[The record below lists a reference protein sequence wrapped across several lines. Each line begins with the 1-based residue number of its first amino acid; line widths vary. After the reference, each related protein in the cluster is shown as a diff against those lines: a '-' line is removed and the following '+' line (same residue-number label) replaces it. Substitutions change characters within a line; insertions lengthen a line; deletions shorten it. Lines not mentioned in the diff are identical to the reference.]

1 MGRCTPSGCAGR
13 SEARTQGAPIAVA
26 IGATEDAASGRAAR
40 PCGTTCISPT
50 LLEGWL
56 TAEEET
62 LEGSQELVA
71 AERVDLLG
79 CAVVLG
85 DDGIVLERSVR
96 RVEAVVELV
105 ARPHVVVSARLLR
118 LPVLRIDLPADGPH
132 GTRPAFDPDEHP
144 LGATAV
150 VATLHDAFGEPPGD
164 RGALHA
170 TDYTIAPM
178 GLRDAVTG
186 AFSFLRGG
194 SQKEE
199 RAAQYVIREHHRGRT
214 LAEILDDPYVRNRF
228 TPQQAERLLDRP
240 EIIRAVGDQ
249 TIEQTRSVRTAR

>member
-1 MGRCTPSGCAGR
+1 M
-13 SEARTQGAPIAVA
+13 
-26 IGATEDAASGRAAR
+26 ASA
-40 PCGTTCISPT
+40 
-50 LLEGWL
+50 
-56 TAEEET
+56 AEEEA
-62 LEGSQELVA
+62 LEGSQELVS

-105 ARPHVVVSARLLR
+105 ARPHVVVGARLLR
-118 LPVLRIDLPADGPH
+118 LPVLGIDLPADGPDR
-132 GTRPAFDPDEHP
+132 TRPALDPDDHP

-214 LAEILDDPYVRNRF
+214 LAEILEDHYVTNRL
-228 TPQQAERLLDRP
+228 TPEQIRRLLERQDVIHAIG
-240 EIIRAVGDQ
+240 ED
-249 TIEQTRSVRTAR
+249 TITATTTS

>member
-1 MGRCTPSGCAGR
+1 
-13 SEARTQGAPIAVA
+13 
-26 IGATEDAASGRAAR
+26 
-40 PCGTTCISPT
+40 
-50 LLEGWL
+50 
-56 TAEEET
+56 
-62 LEGSQELVA
+62 
-71 AERVDLLG
+71 VDLLG

-96 RVEAVVELV
+96 RGEAVVELV
-105 ARPHVVVSARLLR
+105 AFPDVVVGARLLR
-118 LPVLRIDLPADGPH
+118 LPVLGIDLPADGPD
-132 GTRPAFDPDEHP
+132 GTCPALDPDDHP

-164 RGALHA
+164 RGALHP

-186 AFSFLRGG
+186 AFSFLHGG

-214 LAEILDDPYVRNRF
+214 LAEILEDHYVTNRL
-228 TPQQAERLLDRP
+228 TPEQIRRLLERQDVIHAIG
-240 EIIRAVGDQ
+240 ED
-249 TIEQTRSVRTAR
+249 TIAATTIN